1 MNPKVSLI
9 FQQTALLVLSP
20 IWMTAVIHRQAR
32 FQNIQILLI
41 LLLNTLFV
49 FNSRSLSYNLA
60 TVSFTVYLLIT
71 VQINA
76 FTDNLWPC
84 SIQSIVQF
92 DTSSRKDA
100 EYPLD
105 TTSSIITT
113 RTLHQIHCLHLPLS
127 GARAPHRPATQ
138 KRDKASEWMHKWSN
152 PVDKSADIEALCTSF
167 FCLQK
172 VEGKYLLPEKRRGST
187 VHLKPRLP
195 TERVFLLVL

>member
-1 MNPKVSLI
+1 M
-9 FQQTALLVLSP
+9 LVLSP

-105 TTSSIITT
+105 TTSAIITT

-152 PVDKSADIEALCTSF
+152 PVDKSADNEALCTSF

-172 VEGKYLLPEKRRGST
+172 VEGSICSPKNTREVPCI
-187 VHLKPRLP
+187 LKPRLP
-195 TERVFLLVL
+195 MERVFLLVL